1 MAKNFAEMSPQERGI
16 IVVNAQANQCP
27 DGSAE
32 QQKLLGIRNDGLAA
46 LEAMGQ
52 PQNGQFSPRGP
63 LNSRRRRLSTQEK
76 AYEVAQKMLKAGKT
90 PQEMGAVVAAIL
102 GFES

>member
-1 MAKNFAEMSPQERGI
+1 MAKNFVEMSPQERGI
-16 IVVNAQANQCP
+16 IVVNAKANQYP

-32 QQKLLGIRNDGLAA
+32 QQELLEIRNNGLAA

-52 PQNGQFSPRGP
+52 PQNGQFPPRGR
-63 LNSRRRRLSTQEK
+63 LNSRRQRLSPQEK
-76 AYEVAQKMLKAGKT
+76 ADQVAQQMLEAEKT

-102 GFES
+102 GFKS

>member
-1 MAKNFAEMSPQERGI
+1 MATNFAEMSPQERGI
-16 IVVNAQANQCP
+16 IVVNAQANLYP

-52 PQNGQFSPRGP
+52 PQNGQFSPQGR
-63 LNSRRRRLSTQEK
+63 LNSRRQRLSPQEQADK
-76 AYEVAQKMLKAGKT
+76 VAKQMLEAGKT
-90 PQEMGAVVAAIL
+90 PQEIGAVVAAIL
-102 GFES
+102 GFKS